1 MFKIHK
7 NVLVI
12 TIAAAL
18 LFIAGA
24 GLLIRKQTPGEE
36 QNKNQEQAQ
45 VNNESAN
52 LNNEEAVAENPDD
65 KYKGVI
71 TKEEGGWKKY
81 RNEYWGIEFEFEDS
95 EDVMEFQEGSSGLSI
110 RGPVPEESKQHY
122 PEDDKNPYIYIN
134 FHDYSN
140 KNYNSLKNYLE
151 TVGWNNYQN
160 PAELISIK
168 EFNNKND
175 IRFYEVLASVKSCNM
190 VPDES
195 GNRSCKTF
203 DSKQYYTEYNKL
215 DNKDYLVINYME
227 EELCREV
234 LDLFQFI
241 Q

>member
-45 VNNESAN
+45 VNNESTN

-110 RGPVPEESKQHY
+110 RGPVPEESKQYY
-122 PEDDKNPYIYIN
+122 PEDDKNPYIYIDFFSYTVIN
-134 FHDYSN
+134 N
-140 KNYNSLKNYLE
+140 KKYDNLKDYLE
-151 TVGWNNYQN
+151 VAWKMLFSD
-160 PAELISIK
+160 PEELISIT
-168 EFNNKND
+168 EF
-175 IRFYEVLASVKSCNM
+175 
-190 VPDES
+190 
-195 GNRSCKTF
+195 
-203 DSKQYYTEYNKL
+203 NKL

-227 EELCREV
+227 EELCRNV
-234 LDLFQFI
+234 LDSFQFI